1 MRVPIEIKKQGV
13 KGERLVNHQQGGST
27 MFKSF
32 RKQEGFT
39 LIELM
44 IVVAIIGILAAIAIP
59 NFITYQS
66 KSKQSEAKVS
76 LGAIFT
82 STVAFA
88 AEQPVTTFVAPNIQ
102 SIGWAP
108 SGTPRYSFWYAV
120 TAAPTYFTGS
130 TLGTVAGCNQ
140 GVMPGQTVATA
151 TGFTASAIGNIDTD
165 ATCDVWTI
173 NDSRQLINVA
183 GNNDVAS

>member
-1 MRVPIEIKKQGV
+1 
-13 KGERLVNHQQGGST
+13 

-82 STVAFA
+82 SSVAFA
-88 AEQPVTTFVAPNIQ
+88 AEQPTTTYVAPNIQ

-120 TAAPTYFTGS
+120 TTPPNYFSGS
-130 TLGTVAGCNQ
+130 TLGVVAGCDLSAQ
-140 GVMPGQTVATA
+140 PAGAAAPVSTQTA
-151 TGFTASAIGNIDTD
+151 FTASAKGQIDTD
-165 ATCDVWTI
+165 VTCDQWTI

-183 GNNDVAS
+183 GFNDVAL